1 VGLIDKYLQGGTTK
15 ANGIGQI
22 RSNGRG
28 GFGKGGFS
36 RFGMGNNS
44 FNKIGGSNHM
54 ARAMNN
60 NLSPSGL
67 DNTRP
72 FDNNDVEFDE
82 D

>member
-1 VGLIDKYLQGGTTK
+1 
-15 ANGIGQI
+15 
-22 RSNGRG
+22 
-28 GFGKGGFS
+28 
-36 RFGMGNNS
+36 MGNNS

>member
-1 VGLIDKYLQGGTTK
+1 MGLIDKYLQGGTTK

-36 RFGMGNNS
+36 RFGMGTNS

-72 FDNNDVEFDE
+72 FDNDVEFDE